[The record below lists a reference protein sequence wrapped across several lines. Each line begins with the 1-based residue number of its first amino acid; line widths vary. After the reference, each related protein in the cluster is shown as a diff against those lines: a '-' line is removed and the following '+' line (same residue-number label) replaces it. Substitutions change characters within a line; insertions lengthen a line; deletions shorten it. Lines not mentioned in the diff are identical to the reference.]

1 MSATI
6 AAIKSHYDGGSSAI
20 TDFPLWN
27 MRAKDAA
34 AYPYAVMHD
43 GGGPTTLAFSLG
55 TYRHRRITIRGVS
68 TSESAV
74 VAWQAAVIARFHRA
88 SLTISGATALSCIIE
103 DDYFRLSAGR
113 DKNNNEVYEATCIFR
128 LEVETSA

>member
-6 AAIKSHYDGGSSAI
+6 AGIKSFYDGGSSAI

-27 MRAKDAA
+27 TRAKDEGD
-34 AYPYAVMHD
+34 YPYAVMHD
-43 GGGPTTLAFSLG
+43 GGGPTKLAFSLG
-55 TYRHRRITIRGVS
+55 TYRNRRITIRGLS
-68 TSESAV
+68 SSESAV

-88 SLTISGATALSCIIE
+88 ALTITGANALSCVLD
-103 DDYFRLSAGR
+103 DDYFRLTSAR
-113 DKNNNEVYEATCIFR
+113 DKDNNEVYEATCIFR